1 MTLLHMAEEKVNKLN
16 TINTAVEIIIN
27 KTEVKEKKEL
37 IINKLWDYL
46 QDLHIYVI
54 GVPQRKMGTGRGNK

>member
-1 MTLLHMAEEKVNKLN
+1 MAEEKVNKLN

-46 QDLHIYVI
+46 QYLHIYVI